1 VTRLTDTLILDLHG
15 AWGQSDIEI
24 SPFGTYKDDFDTE
37 RWQVAGNLTGSYDS
51 GLWHISPS
59 IGLVYFEETQK
70 AYTDSNGFR
79 IGEQTFDLGSLNFG
93 PTVTYRIKRPNGM
106 VIRPLIGLKGIYDFN
121 STDIRDVNGLAIG
134 TDDFR
139 AQLTVGLNVI
149 TSGGSTLQATY
160 THDGIGVSDFES
172 NTGEIIF
179 STPIN
184 RLSDGASLQGS
195 YSLNGAG
202 QFDDDV
208 NQDVMLSVKIPFD

>member
-1 VTRLTDTLILDLHG
+1 MAHQPKYRLI
-15 AWGQSDIEI
+15 
-24 SPFGTYKDDFDTE
+24 
-37 RWQVAGNLTGSYDS
+37 
-51 GLWHISPS
+51 
-59 IGLVYFEETQK
+59 VYFEETQK

-93 PTVTYRIKRPNGM
+93 PTVTYRIERPNGL

-121 STDIRDVNGLAIG
+121 SPDIMSVSGLAIG

-139 AQLTVGLNVI
+139 AQLTAGLNVL

-160 THDGIGVSDFES
+160 SYDGIGVSDFES
-172 NTGEIIF
+172 HTGQIIF